1 MLSLCLSV
9 GVGYFI
15 LWKWTCPWIKALY
28 KYLDIVWP
36 LEEEKMNKQQYE
48 PYFMHFIL
56 CFYFW
61 WRFFLSILLRVGM
74 VERGAAG
81 WFRDRYQDL
90 LWWRQTEE
98 QQTLPFPP
106 RHSQSCCCGS
116 GQLSGRTYSRDSTVS
131 CGQWSYLRVTMFVTP
146 AGRWHTRWDWP
157 GAWAEGWRWRLRIPL
172 IMIVTL

>member
-1 MLSLCLSV
+1 MKMNLSLDKS
-9 GVGYFI
+9 
-15 LWKWTCPWIKALY
+15 
-28 KYLDIVWP
+28 IVYISWYCMTFRRRKNEQTTIRTIFHS
-36 LEEEKMNKQQYE
+36 L
-48 PYFMHFIL
+48 HFVFL
-56 CFYFW
+56 FLMT
-61 WRFFLSILLRVGM
+61 FFLSILLRVGM

-90 LWWRQTEE
+90 LWWRRTEE

-146 AGRWHTRWDWP
+146 AGRWHTSWDWP

>member
-90 LWWRQTEE
+90 LWWRRTEE

-116 GQLSGRTYSRDSTVS
+116 GQLSGRTYSRDSTVFLVVS
-131 CGQWSYLRVTMFVTP
+131 GVTCGLQCLLHQQGGDIRGETDLAPGLKDEGGGWGYHWS
-146 AGRWHTRWDWP
+146 W
-157 GAWAEGWRWRLRIPL
+157 
-172 IMIVTL
+172 